1 MSKRLKIT
9 FDPDVPQSK
18 RFEIEQKLNST
29 GWMAGGQFEPSDTST
44 AKKYDYIEAYWTSN
58 TDAPIPDC
66 PPGCHVKEI
75 V

>member
-18 RFEIEQKLNST
+18 RFEIEQKLNSA

-44 AKKYDYIEAYWTSN
+44 AKNMIISRPTGHLIMMPLFQIALLGVT
-58 TDAPIPDC
+58 
-66 PPGCHVKEI
+66 
-75 V
+75 